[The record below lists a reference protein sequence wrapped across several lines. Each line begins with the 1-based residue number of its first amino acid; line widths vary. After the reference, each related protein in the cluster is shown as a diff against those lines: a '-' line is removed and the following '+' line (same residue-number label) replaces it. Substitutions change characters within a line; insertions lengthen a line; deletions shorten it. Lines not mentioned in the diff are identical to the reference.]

1 MKMLNAKKT
10 MGDTLWKF
18 LPVMCIA
25 LLSGVLSAQEGVT
38 VPASERE
45 FSLKS
50 AQEYALRNSYEAKN
64 SLLDVAAAM
73 KKLKET
79 VAGGL
84 PQISASLSYNDNLK
98 LATSLIPNFFEGKP
112 EEKIAVQFGTQHNAS
127 FNLSVQQLLFN
138 GSYFVG
144 LQTSKIYTRL
154 AEQSH
159 ELTQLEIKET
169 VTSTYQ
175 TILVAEESERIIK
188 SSLKNL
194 EKTLY
199 EIREL
204 YKEGFV
210 AETDADLVQISVGA
224 LQTSL
229 QTVIRQRDVAYKL
242 LNYQLGLSL
251 ETPITLTD
259 TLKTV
264 LQRMDVEKKAAQK
277 FDLEQNIEYQM
288 LSTQEK
294 LSEMALKN
302 ERAGYLPTISAF
314 YTYQQMAMRDS
325 FNFFSPE
332 GDWFPLQILGVTV
345 NLPVFASGQRKA
357 RVAQAAINLEKA
369 KNARQQA
376 DQGLKLQAAQA
387 RSDFLSAHENFLN
400 AEENMA
406 LSHKVYEVTLIKY
419 KEGVASSLDLTQAND
434 KLLASQSSYIQAVL
448 GLLNAK
454 NSLDRISNT
463 Y

>member
-1 MKMLNAKKT
+1 MLNAKKT
-10 MGDTLWKF
+10 MACKMQRILWA
-18 LPVMCIA
+18 LSVMMFA
-25 LLSGVLSAQEGVT
+25 GFLSGQEREMPPRSGM
-38 VPASERE
+38 E

-50 AQEYALRNSYEAKN
+50 AQEYALQHSYDMKN
-64 SLLDVAAAM
+64 SLLDVATAR

-84 PQISASLSYNDNLK
+84 PQISAALSYNDNLK

-112 EEKIAVQFGTQHNAS
+112 EEKIAVRFGTQHNAT
-127 FNLSVQQLLFN
+127 FNVSIQQLLFN

-154 AEQSH
+154 AEQNH
-159 ELTQLEIKET
+159 RLTQLDIKET

-175 TILVAEESERIIK
+175 TILVAEESAGIVS
-188 SSLKNL
+188 SSLENL

-199 EIREL
+199 EIRER

-224 LQTSL
+224 LKSTL
-229 QTVIRQRDVAYKL
+229 QTVLRQRDVAYKL

-259 TLKTV
+259 TLEMV
-264 LQRMDVEKKAAQK
+264 LRRVDVDKKAAQV
-277 FDLEQNIEYQM
+277 FDLEQNIEYQI
-288 LSTQEK
+288 LNTQEK
-294 LSEMALKN
+294 LGEMALKN
-302 ERAGYLPTISAF
+302 EKSAYLPTISAF
-314 YTYQQMAMRDS
+314 FTYQQMAMRDS

-332 GDWFPLQILGVTV
+332 GDWFPLQILGVTI
-345 NLPVFASGQRKA
+345 NLPVFASGRRKA
-357 RVAQAAINLEKA
+357 KVAQAAINLEKA
-369 KNARQQA
+369 RNAKRQA

-387 RSDFLSAHENFLN
+387 RSNFLSAHESYLN

-406 LSHKVYEVTLIKY
+406 LSQKVYEVTLIKY
-419 KEGVASSLDLTQAND
+419 KEGVASSMELTQAND
-434 KLLASQSSYIQAVL
+434 KFLAGQSGYIQAVL
-448 GLLNAK
+448 DLLNAK
-454 NSLDRISNT
+454 NTLDRISNT

>member
-1 MKMLNAKKT
+1 MLNEKKNMVQT
-10 MGDTLWKF
+10 VQGILLAVSMMF
-18 LPVMCIA
+18 LI
-25 LLSGVLSAQEGVT
+25 GVLSAQDI
-38 VPASERE
+38 VPAQTSGRE

-50 AQEYALRNSYEAKN
+50 AQEYALRHSYNVQN
-64 SLLDVAAAM
+64 SLLDVAAAK

-79 VAGGL
+79 AAGGL
-84 PQISASLSYNDNLK
+84 PQISAGLSYNDNLK
-98 LATSLIPNFFEGKP
+98 LATSLIPNFFDGKP

-127 FNLSVQQLLFN
+127 FNLSIQQLLFN

-144 LQTSKIYTRL
+144 LQTSKIYSRL
-154 AEQSH
+154 AEQNH
-159 ELTQLEIKET
+159 QLTQLDIKET

-175 TILVAEESERIIK
+175 TILVAEESEKIVS
-188 SSLKNL
+188 SSLQNL

-224 LQTSL
+224 LKSSL
-229 QTVIRQRDVAYKL
+229 QSVMRQREVAYKL

-259 TLKTV
+259 TLETV
-264 LQRMDVEKKAAQK
+264 LRQMDVDKKAAQS
-277 FDLEQNIEYQM
+277 FDLEQNIEYRM
-288 LSTQEK
+288 LTTQEQ

-302 ERAGYLPTISAF
+302 EKAGYLPTISAF

-332 GDWFPLQILGVTV
+332 GDWFPLQILGVTI

-357 RVAQAAINLEKA
+357 KVAQAAINLEKA
-369 KNARQQA
+369 KNARRQA

-387 RSDFLSAHENFLN
+387 RSNFLSAHENYLN
-400 AEENMA
+400 ADENMA
-406 LSHKVYEVTLIKY
+406 LSNKIYEVTLIKY
-419 KEGVASSLDLTQAND
+419 KEGVASSTDLTQAND
-434 KLLASQSSYIQAVL
+434 KFLAGQSGYIQAVL
-448 GLLNAK
+448 DLLNAK